1 MFIICQ
7 YIMSF
12 GNGQYLAVGNFL
24 VVSAD
29 HNIWCDPHYI
39 LYLLQNCGFFPSF
52 GKKMV
57 DLVAFFGYNTLA

>member
-1 MFIICQ
+1 
-7 YIMSF
+7 MSF
-12 GNGQYLAVGNFL
+12 EIGQYLAVGIFL

-29 HNIWCDPHYI
+29 HNIWYVPHYI
-39 LYLLQNCGFFPSF
+39 LYLLENSLFFACF